1 MDADDMRTLD
11 MQMQRPGPMGVK
23 NVTVVHTA
31 DEKVAD
37 GDLLLV
43 PVDSNYFVDPDN
55 AEDAVQ
61 SIKPQTTVKYLP
73 PHGCTL
79 FGIVYAAQ
87 QQTFSIEE
95 SAKTAVN
102 TPACTVFGTNAVVNR
117 SGDVIRAFEKL
128 TFGPT
133 RNTPAPNWRQP
144 TDATVTIRRVSPMVW
159 RTNHVDLAHI
169 ARDNDLYPL
178 FVRECKETCGY
189 TVVPLFLAE
198 LYRASALNPDW
209 NPNAVDAAVRA
220 NVPAPGAS
228 DRDAADVEYQYV
240 FTSINKIAT
249 AYEFRPAEGR
259 ELIEAFLV
267 DMYYDHMRNHEMMS
281 LSRCPVN
288 HHCETLLRF

>member
-1 MDADDMRTLD
+1 MDDDDMRTLD

-23 NVTVVHTA
+23 NVMVMHA
-31 DEKVAD
+31 ANEKVAD

-43 PVDSNYFVDPDN
+43 PVESGYYVDPED
-55 AEDAVQ
+55 ADDAVQ
-61 SIKPQTTVKYLP
+61 SIKPQTTVKYNP
-73 PHGCTL
+73 PYECTL

-144 TDATVTIRRVSPMVW
+144 TDATVTLRRVSPMVW
-159 RTNHVDLAHI
+159 RTNHVDLAYI
-169 ARDNDLYPL
+169 ARTDDLYRL
-178 FVRECKETCGY
+178 FQREAKETCAY
-189 TVVPLFLAE
+189 TMIPPLLLE
-198 LYRASALNPDW
+198 LYRLDAT
-209 NPNAVDAAVRA
+209 NPNWPLGDLRTAVVPYFPGADSPDRSAALEEDKYVGSEIAKIVDANAGNHV
-220 NVPAPGAS
+220 
-228 DRDAADVEYQYV
+228 AAR
-240 FTSINKIAT
+240 SAT
-249 AYEFRPAEGR
+249 REF
-259 ELIEAFLV
+259 LIDL
-267 DMYYDHMRNHEMMS
+267 YYDYMRNQEMMS
-281 LSRCPVN
+281 LSRCPVD